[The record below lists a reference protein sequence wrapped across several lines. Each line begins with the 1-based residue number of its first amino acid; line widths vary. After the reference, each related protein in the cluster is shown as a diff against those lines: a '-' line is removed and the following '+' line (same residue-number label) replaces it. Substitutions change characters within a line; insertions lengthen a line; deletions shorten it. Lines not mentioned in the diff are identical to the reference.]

1 MSCLVFIMGYH
12 SAWQLTGLVNEGY
25 VTALVIIIE
34 GFFFFLLADSRDC
47 IAREHRWRGSLISDN
62 G

>member
-1 MSCLVFIMGYH
+1 MGYH